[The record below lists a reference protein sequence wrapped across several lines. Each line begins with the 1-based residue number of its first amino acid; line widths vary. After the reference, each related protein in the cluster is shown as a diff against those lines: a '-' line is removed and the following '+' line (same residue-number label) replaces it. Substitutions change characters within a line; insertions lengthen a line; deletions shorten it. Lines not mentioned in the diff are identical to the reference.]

1 MELRAWRIIVPLPRP
16 LQFILTILKKKEL
29 QHLFHQIF
37 TNFPNTEGICN
48 AVACESHQRTRPLLA
63 ILNFSM
69 WSTSV
74 FTTGEGE
81 KKERAESEALKLA
94 ETTPSGIP
102 CCNGRWTCRSRCSNG
117 KASEWNKAAASGLR
131 GPSCAYRLIFYFCNV
146 IFFPTKLLVFLD

>member
-74 FTTGEGE
+74 FTTE
-81 KKERAESEALKLA
+81 KKTEPAESEALKLLQLGQHQVGSGF
-94 ETTPSGIP
+94 TLPTVKRFSPTSGIVKP
-102 CCNGRWTCRSRCSNG
+102 AVNRRKPLETARNDNSN
-117 KASEWNKAAASGLR
+117 
-131 GPSCAYRLIFYFCNV
+131 
-146 IFFPTKLLVFLD
+146 

>member
-29 QHLFHQIF
+29 QHLFHQFF

-74 FTTGEGE
+74 FTTE
-81 KKERAESEALKLA
+81 KKTEPAESEALKLLELGQHQVGFHA
-94 ETTPSGIP
+94 AAMDDGLADPDAATAKRASGIKLQP
-102 CCNGRWTCRSRCSNG
+102 VGC
-117 KASEWNKAAASGLR
+117 AAHH
-131 GPSCAYRLIFYFCNV
+131 V
-146 IFFPTKLLVFLD
+146 